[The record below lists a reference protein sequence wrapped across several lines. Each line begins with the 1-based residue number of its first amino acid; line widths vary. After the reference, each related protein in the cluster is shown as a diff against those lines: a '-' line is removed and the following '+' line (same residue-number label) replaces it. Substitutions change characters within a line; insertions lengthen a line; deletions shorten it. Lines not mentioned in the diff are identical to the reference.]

1 MHVQVSFPFFDTR
14 FLRERAAGEADA
26 KPAPRWLYGDLRPP
40 LDRVGRF
47 GRVNKWL
54 PPLPYA
60 RCLSAN
66 LVSLQSPDIDA
77 TDVELSLSWIE
88 TVADQ
93 HGHARLTIGLDLA
106 LSGETGLAGVAE
118 QLMRSEVAVRHPER
132 HEMYEML
139 ADAGEDLADLYAR
152 ESARTAVPPQGPY
165 LADWVVAAR
174 PFLIMVN
181 TRRDP
186 VQVDESAIEVPFA
199 GGTFKGSLSFLPWRA
214 PDGDLALPVWYI
226 DAPRGG
232 DTWRQTAEAVEEVN
246 ARYEELF
253 TCLLLREEAAGAG
266 AAAHNFSVY
275 LEKHCKRVAASL
287 RRTQRHGVDLQAILR
302 LVSDYDRSQLKPR
315 QSQKYTSALL
325 ERISAELVDKSRS
338 RSGEQNYIIGRVNVT
353 INSSG
358 TGNIINLGTMIAD
371 TIQTTNSILAE
382 SQSAPDLKQK
392 LEELRTPLI
401 EASKQLP
408 PAEAANLL
416 KDYEMFTQLALREDP
431 PKEVVK
437 AQGNQI
443 LNVLKKVGEYTEP
456 VTKIIG
462 AVFKIIA
469 IF

>member
-1 MHVQVSFPFFDTR
+1 MHVQVCFPFFDTR
-14 FLRERAAGEADA
+14 FLREMAGGEADA
-26 KPAPRWLYGDLRPP
+26 SPAPRWLYGDPP
-40 LDRVGRF
+40 PPFEWVGRF
-47 GRVNKWL
+47 GRVDKRL

-60 RCLSAN
+60 RCLSTN
-66 LVSLQSPDIDA
+66 LVSLQPPEDVDA
-77 TDVELSLSWIE
+77 TDVEPSLDWIE

-106 LSGETGLAGVAE
+106 ISEETGLAGVAE
-118 QLMRSEVAVRHPER
+118 RLMRSEVAVRHPER
-132 HEMYEML
+132 HDMYEML
-139 ADAGEDLADLYAR
+139 AEAGEVLADLYAR

-186 VQVDESAIEVPFA
+186 VRVDESAIRVP
-199 GGTFKGSLSFLPWRA
+199 GGAFEGSLSFLPWRA
-214 PDGDLALPVWYI
+214 PEGDLALPVWYI

-232 DTWRQTAEAVEEVN
+232 EAWRQTAEAVEEVN

-275 LEKHCKRVAASL
+275 LEKHCKRLAASL

-315 QSQKYTSALL
+315 ESEKYTSALL
-325 ERISAELVDKSRS
+325 ERISAELVDKSRT
-338 RSGEQNYIIGRVNVT
+338 RSGEQNFIIGNVNVT

-358 TGNIINLGTMIAD
+358 TGNIINFGTMVAD
-371 TIQTTNSILAE
+371 TIQTTNSMLAE

-392 LEELRTPLI
+392 LEELRAPLI

-408 PAEAANLL
+408 PPEAANLL
-416 KDYEMFTQLALREDP
+416 EDYKMFTQLALREDP

-443 LNVLKKVGEYTEP
+443 VNALKKVAEYTEP